1 MGIRIYYTRLLISLY
16 IIKEETFYTRMY
28 IKFESIILSRRAEKP
43 YKILLCSKKK
53 RKNIQKYFTR
63 CFVKQKKKKSED
75 LDLDSGIE
83 SKFKFT

>member
-1 MGIRIYYTRLLISLY
+1 
-16 IIKEETFYTRMY
+16 MY

-63 CFVKQKKKKSED
+63 CFVKQKKKKKQR
-75 LDLDSGIE
+75 I
-83 SKFKFT
+83 